1 MSELHLRAVVAER
14 HHVQFSVSAGEVL
27 AVLGPNGAGKS
38 TALHVIAGLVR
49 PDQGL
54 VRLGDRVLTDTATGV
69 NVATH
74 DRRVGLLLQDPL
86 LFPHMSVAANV
97 AFGPHSRR
105 RRLWAAHSREKTSAL
120 RWLREVDAE
129 PLADR
134 KPRQLSGGQAQRVAI
149 ARALAAEPAV
159 LLLDEPL
166 SGLDVAAAAAIRAVL
181 RNVVT
186 RDGRAT
192 ILITHD
198 LLDVFTLADRV
209 LVLESGKIAEIGPV
223 ADVLAA
229 PRSHFGARIAGVNL
243 INGTFG
249 ADGTLQAWS
258 ATRWYGATAEELTT
272 GQHAVAV
279 FPPAAV
285 AVYRDAPHG
294 SPRNTVALRVA
305 ELDSRGPAVR
315 VRCED
320 QPDGA
325 PGLAADITVEA
336 AADLRLTPGDS
347 VWLSVKSQQV
357 ALYTTPQHVTSSRDL
372 PSSTTPGIRGACSW
386 PRRVRAG
393 SRLTH
398 PVQVS

>member
-1 MSELHLRAVVAER
+1 MSELQLRAVVADRQLE
-14 HHVQFSVSAGEVL
+14 VEFSVSAGEVL

-49 PDQGL
+49 PDEGL
-54 VRLGDRVLTDTATGV
+54 VRLGDRVLTDIGAGV

-105 RRLWAAHSREKTSAL
+105 RMSRSARAEQRATAL

-129 PLADR
+129 QFADR
-134 KPRQLSGGQAQRVAI
+134 KSRQLSGGQAQRVAI
-149 ARALAAEPAV
+149 ARALAAQPDV

-166 SGLDVAAAAAIRAVL
+166 TGLDVAAAAAIRAVL

-186 RDGRAT
+186 RGGCAV

-223 ADVLAA
+223 ADVLSA
-229 PRSHFGARIAGVNL
+229 PRSHFGARIAGINL
-243 INGTFG
+243 VNGTIGPDG
-249 ADGTLQAWS
+249 ALHARSGDHWHGIPAQ
-258 ATRWYGATAEELTT
+258 ELGG
-272 GQHAVAV
+272 GQDAIAV
-279 FPPAAV
+279 FPPTAV

-294 SPRNTVALRVA
+294 SPRNRVELTVA
-305 ELDSRGPAVR
+305 ELGIRGSAVL
-315 VRCED
+315 VRAQE
-320 QPDGA
+320 QADGA
-325 PGLAADITVEA
+325 PGLAAEITVDA
-336 AADLRLTPGDS
+336 ASELRLTPGEN
-347 VWLSVKSQQV
+347 VWFSVKAHEV
-357 ALYTTPQHVTSSRDL
+357 ALYPAAQRH
-372 PSSTTPGIRGACSW
+372 A
-386 PRRVRAG
+386 
-393 SRLTH
+393 H
-398 PVQVS
+398 P